1 MNRELDK
8 EYALS
13 LVNKGI
19 LIKPVNCPDYGKK
32 KFTINKYS
40 KLKTTNLCF
49 GCMWYKCKK

>member
-19 LIKPVNCPDYGKK
+19 LIKPVNCPDYGKNK
-32 KFTINKYS
+32 ITINKYS

-49 GCMWYKCKK
+49 RCM